1 LNRRPNKSDVVG
13 LEYGIEAAR
22 ELAIMIADQK
32 TNRFR
37 PFGTRSGHL
46 PRLLRDPFGVGVGRA
61 PGKMDATAGDLDEEQ
76 HIQPL
81 EPDGVD
87 REEIHPDDARRLR
100 AQELTP

>member
-1 LNRRPNKSDVVG
+1 LNRRPNDSDVLG

-32 TNRFR
+32 ANRFR
-37 PFGTRSGHL
+37 AFGERPGHL

-61 PGKMDATAGDLDEEQ
+61 SSKVDAPAADLDEEQ
-76 HIQPL
+76 HVQPL

-87 REEIHPDDARRLR
+87 GEEIHGDDALRLR
-100 AQELTP
+100 V